1 MFHGEIT
8 RFVPKPRHKYD
19 EADRKNIEKGYKA
32 KKLLVCGIG
41 PDEFNRVSACELIKE
56 ILDFLKTT
64 HKGTEQVKESKIDML
79 TSQYE
84 NFKMREGETIY
95 EMFIK
100 LSSITNE
107 LKSLGEPSV

>member
-1 MFHGEIT
+1 M
-8 RFVPKPRHKYD
+8 
-19 EADRKNIEKGYKA
+19 
-32 KKLLVCGIG
+32 KLLVCGIG

-84 NFKMREGETIY
+84 NFKMRKGETIHD
-95 EMFIK
+95 MFTK
-100 LSSITNE
+100 LSSIKNE
-107 LKSLGEPSV
+107 LRSLGEPTSMSKQVRKVL